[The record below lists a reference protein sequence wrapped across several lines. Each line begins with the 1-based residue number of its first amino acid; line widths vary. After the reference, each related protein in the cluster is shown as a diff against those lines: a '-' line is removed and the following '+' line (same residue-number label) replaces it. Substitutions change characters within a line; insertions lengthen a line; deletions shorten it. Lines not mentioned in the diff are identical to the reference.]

1 MGPPPLSCA
10 PMAKQQQ
17 PARQTTLTLHL
28 DDQTSRRLTELARR
42 SGKSAEDVAMDA
54 IRAHLKEA
62 DPSLGTDK
70 PVPPPKGG

>member
-1 MGPPPLSCA
+1 
-10 PMAKQQQ
+10 MAKD
-17 PARQTTLTLHL
+17 PTTVTIEL

-42 SGKSAEDVAMDA
+42 SGKSPEDIALDA
-54 IRAHLKEA
+54 LREHLKHA